1 MYDEDELEA
10 IRQRKLAELQQQ
22 QAAQAAQEEQRAA
35 IEAQK
40 QSILRQILTEE
51 ARQRLANIKLVRPQ
65 LAEAVEV
72 RLIQLAQQ
80 GSISAKLTD
89 VQLKDILRKIQGQKR
104 ETKIDIRR
112 L

>member
-1 MYDEDELEA
+1 MYDDEEMEA
-10 IRQRKLAELQQQ
+10 IRQQQ
-22 QAAQAAQEEQRAA
+22 QAVQAAQDEQRAA
-35 IEAQK
+35 VEAQK

-51 ARQRLANIKLVRPQ
+51 AIQRLANIKLVRPQ
-65 LAEAVEV
+65 LAEAVEI

-80 GSISAKLTD
+80 GSLSEKLTD
-89 VQLKDILRKIQGQKR
+89 AQLKDILRKIQGKKR

>member
-1 MYDEDELEA
+1 MYDDEEMEA

-22 QAAQAAQEEQRAA
+22 QAVQAAQDEQRAA
-35 IEAQK
+35 VEAQK

-51 ARQRLANIKLVRPQ
+51 AIQRLANIKLVRPQ
-65 LAEAVEV
+65 LAEAVEI
-72 RLIQLAQQ
+72 RLIQLAQK
-80 GSISAKLTD
+80 GSLSEKLTD
-89 VQLKDILRKIQGQKR
+89 AQLKDILRKIQGKKR